1 MTKSRIWVAALMAA
15 TLAGG
20 TAYAADST
28 NSSDAAA
35 TASGANSN
43 NAAVNKDFG
52 KLSQDGFNALRDI
65 RLTRL
70 AIFDGD
76 VSQAKQDID
85 NASESLQKAQSADSI
100 YTKAEADL
108 KTPAGMTEQN
118 KTNEPASTTPI
129 KWLPVDGAF
138 ALGEDYVA
146 TPEKTKAVSNADAQ
160 MKQGDHD
167 KAMDT
172 LKLAHVNVVFDVE
185 VAPLEKTIAGVD
197 KAKQL
202 IDNGQYFEANQALKS
217 VENGMRYDVQDF
229 IGLPQAKK
237 TAQSG

>member
-1 MTKSRIWVAALMAA
+1 MSKTRIWAAAVMVAA
-15 TLAGG
+15 LAGG
-20 TAYAADST
+20 TAYAAEPAKSANAGNATNDST
-28 NSSDAAA
+28 
-35 TASGANSN
+35 SN
-43 NAAVNKDFG
+43 NAAANKDFG
-52 KLSQDGFNALRDI
+52 KLSADGFTALRDI

-76 VSQAKQDID
+76 TSQAKQDID
-85 NASESLQKAQSADSI
+85 NASDSLQKAQSDESI
-100 YTKAEADL
+100 YTKAESDL
-108 KTPAGMTEQN
+108 KTPSGMTHEHAS
-118 KTNEPASTTPI
+118 TDSASTTPI

-138 ALGEDYVA
+138 TLGEDYVA
-146 TPEKTKAVSNADAQ
+146 TPEKTKAVSDADTQ
-160 MKQGDHD
+160 MKNGNHD
-167 KAMDT
+167 RAMDT

-229 IGLPQAKK
+229 VGTPKAKK
-237 TAQSG
+237 TAQAG

>member
-1 MTKSRIWVAALMAA
+1 MTKSRIWVAAVMAA

-20 TAYAADST
+20 TAFAADST
-28 NSSDAAA
+28 NSSNAAA
-35 TASGANSN
+35 NTNDTAANN
-43 NAAVNKDFG
+43 PAANKDFG
-52 KLSQDGFNALRDI
+52 KLSKDGFAALRDI

-76 VSQAKQDID
+76 TTQAKQDID
-85 NASESLQKAQSADSI
+85 NASASLQKAQTDDSV

-108 KTPAGMTEQN
+108 KTPSGMTQQN
-118 KTNEPASTTPI
+118 KSGESASTTPI

-146 TPEKTKAVSNADAQ
+146 TPEKTKAVSSADAQ
-160 MKQGDHD
+160 MKQGKHD
-167 KAMDT
+167 QAMDT

-197 KAKQL
+197 KAKEL

-229 IGLPQAKK
+229 IAVPQAKK
-237 TAQSG
+237 TAQAG

>member
-1 MTKSRIWVAALMAA
+1 MIKSRIWVSAALVAA
-15 TLAGG
+15 LAGG

-28 NSSDAAA
+28 NPASAANTADSSNPAA
-35 TASGANSN
+35 
-43 NAAVNKDFG
+43 NKDFG

-76 VSQAKQDID
+76 TSQAKQDID
-85 NASESLQKAQSADSI
+85 NASASLQKAQSDDSI
-100 YTKAEADL
+100 YTKAESDL
-108 KTPAGMTEQN
+108 KTPSGMAQAHDSTEH
-118 KTNEPASTTPI
+118 ADTTPI

-146 TPEKTKAVSNADAQ
+146 TPEKTKAVSDADAQ
-160 MKQGDHD
+160 MKNGNHD
-167 KAMDT
+167 QAMDT

-202 IDNGQYFEANQALKS
+202 LDNGQYFEANQALKT

-229 IGLPQAKK
+229 VATPQAKK
-237 TAQSG
+237 TAQAG